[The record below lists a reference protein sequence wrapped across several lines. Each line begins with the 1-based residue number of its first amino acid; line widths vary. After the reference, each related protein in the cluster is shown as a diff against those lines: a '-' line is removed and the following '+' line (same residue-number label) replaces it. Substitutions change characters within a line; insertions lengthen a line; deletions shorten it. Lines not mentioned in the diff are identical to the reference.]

1 VPRSLAALLVA
12 VLLATVAIGCGDGDD
27 APSSGDVPSG
37 AVATVGGVEVSE
49 QELDREVAALARARS
64 GAGGGSGSGD
74 KGKPSVQERKQLE
87 SQALSTLLQRRA
99 LEQEAAD
106 RGVEVDPA
114 EVRQRWEA
122 ASKAQFKS
130 RKALRRFLG
139 GQTQQDVLA
148 QLRLQL
154 LAERIHEQVSEKAG
168 GGKKGAKAV
177 EEFQKDFQKRWADR
191 TACRDGYTAA
201 SCTTAARD

>member
-1 VPRSLAALLVA
+1 MSRSLASLLAA

-27 APSSGDVPSG
+27 SPSSDDVPSG

-49 QELDREVAALARARS
+49 QDLDREVAVLARVRR
-64 GAGGGSGSGD
+64 GAGNGGSD
-74 KGKPSVQERKQLE
+74 GKLSRQEREQLE
-87 SQALSTLLQRRA
+87 SQALSTLLQRQA
-99 LEQEAAD
+99 LEQEAED
-106 RGVEVDPA
+106 RGVEVEPA

-122 ASKAQFKS
+122 ASKDQFKS

-154 LAERIHEQVSEKAG
+154 LTERIHEQVSEKAG

-177 EEFQKDFQKRWADR
+177 QQFQKDFQKRWADR

-201 SCTTAARD
+201 GCTTES